1 MKICPQCNSMFPDE
15 ERFCELD
22 GTPLVSE
29 NELLPASVCSSSRPR
44 TNSILIV
51 AAVLGLIVGVLP
63 VLLYFSLTAKEGVQ
77 NANHL
82 PANSTTAR
90 PQFPAQLSQPAPVA
104 SPSPS
109 VESSPSPS
117 PESSP
122 SPQSSPQRIELSS
135 SPISTAAEG
144 KDKTGPVVIKLQ
156 TGVRIEADEAWQTGE
171 GIWYRKGSLVTVIDP
186 KEVKTIERLKPQSA
200 ATPQPT
206 ASPQP
211 SLQ

>member
-1 MKICPQCNSMFPDE
+1 MKSCPQCNSMFPDE

-29 NELLPASVCSSSRPR
+29 DELLPAFVSSPSRPR

-51 AAVLGLIVGVLP
+51 AAVLGLVVGVLP

-82 PANSTTAR
+82 PANSTTTK
-90 PQFPAQLSQPAPVA
+90 QFPAQLSQPAPVA

-117 PESSP
+117 PESAP

-135 SPISTAAEG
+135 SPISTAAGG
-144 KDKTGPVVIKLQ
+144 KDKTGPVVIRLQ
-156 TGVRIEADEAWQTGE
+156 TGVTIEADEAWQTGE

>member
-1 MKICPQCNSMFPDE
+1 MKSCPQCKSTFPDE

-29 NELLPASVCSSSRPR
+29 DASLPTSVSSPSRPR

-51 AAVLGLIVGVLP
+51 AAVLGLVVGVLP
-63 VLLYFSLTAKEGVQ
+63 VLLYVSLTGKGSVQ

-82 PANSTTAR
+82 PANSTIAQ
-90 PQFPAQLSQPAPVA
+90 PQFPTQLSQPAPVA
-104 SPSPS
+104 STSPS
-109 VESSPSPS
+109 VEPSPSPS
-117 PESSP
+117 PVSSP
-122 SPQSSPQRIELSS
+122 SLQSSPKRIELSS
-135 SPISTAAEG
+135 SPISTAAGG

-156 TGVRIEADEAWQTGE
+156 TGVTIEADEVWQTGE
-171 GIWYRKGSLVTVIDP
+171 GIWYRRGSIVSVIDP
-186 KEVKTIERLKPQSA
+186 KEVKTIERSKPQSA
-200 ATPQPT
+200 PSPLPT

>member
-1 MKICPQCNSMFPDE
+1 MKSCPQCNSMFPDE

-29 NELLPASVCSSSRPR
+29 DELLPASVSSPSRPR

-51 AAVLGLIVGVLP
+51 AAVLGLVVGVLP

-82 PANSTTAR
+82 PANSTTTK
-90 PQFPAQLSQPAPVA
+90 QFPAQLSQPAPVA

-117 PESSP
+117 PESAP

-135 SPISTAAEG
+135 SPVSTAAGG

-156 TGVRIEADEAWQTGE
+156 NGVTIEADEAWQTGE
-171 GIWYRKGSLVTVIDP
+171 GIWYRRGSIVTVIDP
-186 KEVKTIERLKPQSA
+186 KEVKTIERLKPQS
-200 ATPQPT
+200 TPSSQPT